1 MNIHDYSLLLTM
13 NNFWLE
19 YVTLNKTRIFM
30 IILEYP
36 WIFLEARISRKQG
49 MHLMANTKIPVSLST
64 LILPIQSSILGS
76 SMPYIIPLMTCLI
89 HQLFLLLIGCG
100 PRKQLRL
107 TLRIQWRRW
116 AFSLFTWI
124 INLSRFQSV
133 YTKYWVANQHWIM
146 TTKLQMTFVQ
156 YTDTLKTFIFTN
168 YSFIE
173 TQRHLWKRKHNIR
186 ILFYLTSNLRLL
198 LMINCKAFK
207 ITVKIEFMFYTLA
220 IYFL

>member
-1 MNIHDYSLLLTM
+1 MCHLYLS
-13 NNFWLE
+13 F
-19 YVTLNKTRIFM
+19 KTINERFTPT
-30 IILEYP
+30 IIWP
-36 WIFLEARISRKQG
+36 I
-49 MHLMANTKIPVSLST
+49 SLST
-64 LILPIQSSILGS
+64 YILPIQSSILGS

-89 HQLFLLLIGCG
+89 CQLFLLLIGCG

-156 YTDTLKTFIFTN
+156 YTDTVKT
-168 YSFIE
+168 Y
-173 TQRHLWKRKHNIR
+173 
-186 ILFYLTSNLRLL
+186 FYKLQFHRNT
-198 LMINCKAFK
+198 KAF
-207 ITVKIEFMFYTLA
+207 VKKKT
-220 IYFL
+220 